1 MDLLAH
7 VGAGPQWQGGVDE
20 VININNTLDQNCS
33 KKQSS
38 PKLDPNNAIK
48 KYLEIVSAICITFSA
63 KL

>member
-48 KYLEIVSAICITFSA
+48 SI
-63 KL
+63 